1 MTAKIV
7 TQIQPFATSAWTDML
22 IVWKKRD
29 VQWITPVRLNT
40 ANFVKTEKHVTDV
53 FKDTGLTKKRT
64 HASMA
69 NVKTMAAECAI
80 LRVLPSAM
88 NALMASS

>member
-7 TQIQPFATSAWTDML
+7 TQIQPFATSAWMDMP

-29 VQWITPVRLNT
+29 VQWITLVRLNT

-53 FKDTGLTKKRT
+53 FKVTGLTKRRT
-64 HASMA
+64 PASME
-69 NVKTMAAECAI
+69 NVKTMVAECAI
-80 LRVLPSAM
+80 RRVPPSAM
-88 NALMASS
+88 NASMVSS